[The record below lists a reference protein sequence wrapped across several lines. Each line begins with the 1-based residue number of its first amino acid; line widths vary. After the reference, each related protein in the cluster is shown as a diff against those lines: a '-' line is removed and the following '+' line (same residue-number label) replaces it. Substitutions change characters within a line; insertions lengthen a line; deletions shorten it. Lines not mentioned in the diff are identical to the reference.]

1 MKDISVTLGVHSKT
15 LTPEDITRIARCEPD
30 DTARRGDIRSKRR
43 PPRTHSYWCI
53 SVADQSGREFSDLV
67 LELVARVPESF
78 REDVIRSDPDA
89 QIHVWVGMF
98 DVQDQ
103 GAFEIPADLSRELAA
118 RGLDLVFD
126 LYIQSPAISPED
138 SPPGQEPG

>member
-1 MKDISVTLGVHSKT
+1 M
-15 LTPEDITRIARCEPD
+15 
-30 DTARRGDIRSKRR
+30 
-43 PPRTHSYWCI
+43 
-53 SVADQSGREFSDLV
+53 SGS
-67 LELVARVPESF
+67 
-78 REDVIRSDPDA
+78 
-89 QIHVWVGMF
+89 GCF